1 MASTGA
7 EDLRKGALQ
16 PTLVVQAKSAT
27 VHLSNTRVSSAHVE
41 KKWHHPSAFGDSVT
55 QPHVKVVCEQ
65 PHHFSGISSPRAS
78 PSLPARV
85 LRARS
90 TGAHHSSSC
99 CRDTRAH
106 SVVLK
111 NSVHVSSPSTVCQ
124 STCHLDPI
132 THAYQ
137 SHRHLNSLRIRSR
150 LLGKRAFVPPLSI
163 YPLCPS
169 PPKTSNHKASAIVD
183 RTMPANQ
190 SCPWSSGKLGSN
202 SNGVMH
208 SSTAKVPTIARLET
222 KDLKKASGLLSGKKE
237 CKADIIKHSQTTVP
251 LEDKYTDVPP
261 NHVSQLSEF
270 DKIVAEDAKE
280 NEHIVECCMGHGAG
294 EAFQRVR
301 NVSSEVEFTAAV
313 RKLTKNMAHV
323 RNGPLNGLSGP
334 LTANFESQHNRRE
347 VYASANPA
355 TQASRVCLISGS
367 EEFKVDEDPLCL
379 DENSYSIGMSQGSG
393 CAIPED
399 IDHTVV
405 PPQSPTVYSVINQIS
420 AIHLTKD
427 CCQHTS
433 EEDPSQCPM
442 TLDEGSQPDIRGQ
455 VNVAVLEDGE
465 EEELP
470 DEMENLCSGNNDDG
484 SESDVSLAPSM
495 AASSNIEEPM
505 SCELEDDREVKP
517 ALVPSLFPFRS
528 PTLYFSTANEQVE
541 LLPLEQRSLL
551 KWKISTVTPNIVKH
565 TITRSHFKVTKKN
578 HDWLGCWG
586 HHMKSPGFKA
596 IREYQKLNHFPGSFQ
611 IGRKDRL
618 WRNLSKMQTRFG
630 KREFGFFP
638 RSFVLPQDMKL
649 LKKVWEE
656 GGSRQKWIIK
666 PPASAR
672 GMGIQVI
679 HKWSQMPRKRPL
691 LVQKYLHKPYL
702 ISGNKFDLRIYVYVT
717 SYDPLRV
724 YIFNDGL
731 VRFASCK
738 YSSSMKSLGNK
749 FMHLT
754 NYSVNKKNSE
764 YQTNSDDKACQGHK
778 WALKALWQ
786 YLDSKGINTTLIW
799 EKIKD
804 MVIKTIIASDPYV
817 NTLVKMHVRS
827 SYSCHELFGFD
838 IMLDENLK
846 PWVLEVNIS
855 PSLHSNSALDV
866 SIKGQMIRDV
876 LNLAGFMLP
885 KKEDVLVS
893 SNNGCTSSSSGSISK
908 SSLYEGARVRSRSDL
923 SPDEKLKRAF
933 YLTQRF
939 GDQDFSSTIL
949 EVLTPEDVRVLADS
963 EDEHSRMGDFERIF
977 PSSASSRYLRFFEQ
991 PRYLNLLLNQ
1001 WEQKYNQNRS
1011 KGIELLRSLCQKRVH
1026 LGNLADSVHH
1036 WSSKSKHGHR
1046 SDLQSTTIAKITKS
1060 SATRSQNTSSLM
1072 DEDEGDD
1079 EWSDHDIQS
1088 VTSSIPDMSL
1098 MGSVSPK

>member
-1 MASTGA
+1 MLRNVTFFFFLSFRYAASSFINISPCRERVQWHFMASTGA

-237 CKADIIKHSQTTVP
+237 CKADIMKHSQTTVP

-334 LTANFESQHNRRE
+334 LTANFDSQHNRRE

-442 TLDEGSQPDIRGQ
+442 TVDEGSQPDIRG
-455 VNVAVLEDGE
+455 
-465 EEELP
+465 
-470 DEMENLCSGNNDDG
+470 
-484 SESDVSLAPSM
+484 
-495 AASSNIEEPM
+495 
-505 SCELEDDREVKP
+505 
-517 ALVPSLFPFRS
+517 
-528 PTLYFSTANEQVE
+528 
-541 LLPLEQRSLL
+541 
-551 KWKISTVTPNIVKH
+551 
-565 TITRSHFKVTKKN
+565 
-578 HDWLGCWG
+578 
-586 HHMKSPGFKA
+586 
-596 IREYQKLNHFPGSFQ
+596 
-611 IGRKDRL
+611 
-618 WRNLSKMQTRFG
+618 
-630 KREFGFFP
+630 
-638 RSFVLPQDMKL
+638 
-649 LKKVWEE
+649 
-656 GGSRQKWIIK
+656 
-666 PPASAR
+666 
-672 GMGIQVI
+672 
-679 HKWSQMPRKRPL
+679 
-691 LVQKYLHKPYL
+691 
-702 ISGNKFDLRIYVYVT
+702 
-717 SYDPLRV
+717 
-724 YIFNDGL
+724 
-731 VRFASCK
+731 
-738 YSSSMKSLGNK
+738 
-749 FMHLT
+749 
-754 NYSVNKKNSE
+754 
-764 YQTNSDDKACQGHK
+764 
-778 WALKALWQ
+778 
-786 YLDSKGINTTLIW
+786 
-799 EKIKD
+799 
-804 MVIKTIIASDPYV
+804 
-817 NTLVKMHVRS
+817 
-827 SYSCHELFGFD
+827 
-838 IMLDENLK
+838 
-846 PWVLEVNIS
+846 
-855 PSLHSNSALDV
+855 
-866 SIKGQMIRDV
+866 
-876 LNLAGFMLP
+876 
-885 KKEDVLVS
+885 
-893 SNNGCTSSSSGSISK
+893 
-908 SSLYEGARVRSRSDL
+908 
-923 SPDEKLKRAF
+923 
-933 YLTQRF
+933 
-939 GDQDFSSTIL
+939 
-949 EVLTPEDVRVLADS
+949 
-963 EDEHSRMGDFERIF
+963 
-977 PSSASSRYLRFFEQ
+977 
-991 PRYLNLLLNQ
+991 
-1001 WEQKYNQNRS
+1001 
-1011 KGIELLRSLCQKRVH
+1011 
-1026 LGNLADSVHH
+1026 
-1036 WSSKSKHGHR
+1036 
-1046 SDLQSTTIAKITKS
+1046 
-1060 SATRSQNTSSLM
+1060 
-1072 DEDEGDD
+1072 
-1079 EWSDHDIQS
+1079 
-1088 VTSSIPDMSL
+1088 
-1098 MGSVSPK
+1098 